1 MRKGTIEKRV
11 EKLEQDLQSGP
22 VIGATIIYDADV
34 PGDLERR
41 EEEARRMI
49 ADRGLDRAR
58 AAEPTLIFLPDNHR
72 GHPGE
77 ARITLE

>member
-34 PGDLERR
+34 PGDLERLHQ
-41 EEEARRMI
+41 EALRMI
-49 ADRGLDRAR
+49 AERGLDRTR
-58 AAEPTLIFLPDNHR
+58 VSELRLIFLPDNHR
-72 GHPGE
+72 GHPGDP
-77 ARITLE
+77 RIILE